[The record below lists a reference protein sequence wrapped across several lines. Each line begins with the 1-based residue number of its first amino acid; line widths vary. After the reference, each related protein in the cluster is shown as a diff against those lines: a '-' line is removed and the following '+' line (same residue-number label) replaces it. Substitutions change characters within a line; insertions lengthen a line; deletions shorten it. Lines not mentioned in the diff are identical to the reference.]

1 MSNNDLKNIIKNSF
15 YLYLVQGL
23 NYLLPLITLPYLL
36 IVLSSE
42 DFGKYSFAFA
52 TSQFLILLVDF
63 GFNLS
68 ATKKIAENSES
79 EIIVKQIYWNITII
93 KIFLFFISI
102 ILILIGIFISDKIY
116 FYREAIIMSMVM
128 VLGTT
133 LFPVWWFQGLN
144 KMRQLS
150 FINIISK
157 LLTYPFLFV
166 FVKKSTDSHIAIFIQ
181 SLAILFAGVISII
194 YIYRTHRFY
203 FQNVRLKE
211 MQVYI
216 DEIKESW
223 LIFLS
228 NSSISLYTNSLTLLL
243 GFFSSSYN
251 VGLFGAMERIVRVLC
266 FGVLGPMNQ
275 ACFPVIAKLK
285 IVDFEKAKRIFKI
298 ILISTF
304 LIMLITFVFTKLFQ
318 NVIIDKFLKGYNSSG
333 DLFSIFILM
342 IFPIALGGILGQLGL
357 LGLGHELQKK
367 VFSKIYTTVGIL
379 SLPISIILI
388 YYFNVEGAVYSMLIV
403 EMIIFVSMLYFI
415 KKYKYI

>member
-1 MSNNDLKNIIKNSF
+1 MNNDLKNIIKNSF

-36 IVLSSE
+36 IILSSE

-68 ATKKIAENSES
+68 ATKKIAESSES
-79 EIIVKQIYWNITII
+79 EMLVKEIYWNITII
-93 KIFLFFISI
+93 KFFLFFISI
-102 ILILIGIFISDKIY
+102 ILIIAGIFIFDKIY
-116 FYREAIIMSMVM
+116 FYREGIIMSMVM

-150 FINIISK
+150 LINIVSK
-157 LLTYPFLFV
+157 LLTYPFLFL
-166 FVKKSTDSHIAIFIQ
+166 FVKKPTDSHIAIFIQ
-181 SLAILFAGVISII
+181 SLAILVSGIISII
-194 YIYRTHRFY
+194 YIYNTHKFY
-203 FQNVRLKE
+203 FKNIRLKQK
-211 MQVYI
+211 QVYI

-251 VGLFGAMERIVRVLC
+251 VGLFGAMERIIRVLC

-285 IVDFEKAKRIFKI
+285 LIDFKKAKKIFKI
-298 ILISTF
+298 ILLSTF
-304 LIMLITFVFTKLFQ
+304 LIMLTTFIFTKLFQ
-318 NVIIDKFLKGYNSSG
+318 NIIIDKFLKEYSSSSG
-333 DLFSIFILM
+333 LFNIFILM

-357 LGLGHELQKK
+357 LGLGHEQQKK
-367 VFSKIYTTVGIL
+367 VFSRIYTVVGIL
-379 SLPISIILI
+379 SLPISILLI
-388 YYFNVEGAVYSMLIV
+388 YYFNVKGAVYSMLLV
-403 EMIIFVSMLYFI
+403 ETIIFVSMLYFI
-415 KKYKYI
+415 RKYKYI